1 MNARAALRTVLL
13 AALALVAAASP
24 AMARSK
30 GQIIASLRARYPALK
45 ALVTRGMVG
54 ETWTGYPEAVN
65 PQYLN
70 QQVNDRGR
78 VITVQRLLQEEG
90 FDRRELYQIIAREQ
104 NTSEKLVAEH
114 NGKRK
119 LQTLASG
126 EYYKLRDGRWIRK
139 K

>member
-54 ETWTGYPEAVN
+54 ETWTGYAEAVN